1 MGIVTVNTRRNLLKA
16 SALTALGA
24 AAATGFAPP
33 AQAVETSPV
42 SANKTIINIEDFKT
56 PNNTY
61 SDAFTAALADFKVRK
76 PNKYASATIWYPEGT
91 YDIQDTVINTPY
103 VSIDGAGTIYAGRFI
118 VDHLQAGGNH
128 SSIRNLTFLGPG
140 KSIILRK
147 ATDLRIVENIFLSG
161 TETIS
166 IEPQGTTPVNAARMV
181 TIDGNVF
188 LDCDYAVKGS
198 DPLNTGS
205 DSDPQTRAASDVYF
219 TNNILNRVR
228 VAAIS
233 LDYVDGVTVL
243 NNTFFT
249 NIVDRLPDGD
259 VRVPAYDEII
269 IIRTGQQVNISGNNF
284 WGSGGYAIRLG
295 ASDSQGVDNA
305 MVTNNNFWMPG
316 QVKPG
321 GALKVYAR
329 AKANKSSLTFTGNA
343 TTGYSKSVVH
353 IAAGILETVTFAG
366 NMTNYNTGNS
376 YLPEVLRP
384 AASQVFRYEIDP
396 AVKIRVLNEELA
408 QNRVNERDSY
418 SSAYAGKKTSIVVKA
433 NVNTNNVIK
442 LVKLA
447 AENLNSAD
455 FTGALM
461 VTVTRSD
468 ITPVAVLLSVSK
480 VGTTQYC
487 ITVNNTAPA
496 QPVTK
501 KEPIYT
507 WGLSAD
513 GWITIQRDPR
523 LYSYTYNFN
532 FVSLNGVN
540 FITD

>member
-1 MGIVTVNTRRNLLKA
+1 MTSNTRRNLLKA
-16 SALTALGA
+16 SALTALGTA
-24 AAATGFAPP
+24 VAGSFAPP
-33 AQAVETSPV
+33 AVAADTPPATTS
-42 SANKTIINIEDFKT
+42 NKTVVNIEDFKT
-56 PNNTY
+56 PSNTY
-61 SDAFTAALADFKVRK
+61 SEAFAAAVTDFKARK
-76 PNKYASATIWYPEGT
+76 VNRYASATIWYPEGT

-103 VSIDGAGTIYAGRFI
+103 VSVGGVGTIYAGRFI
-118 VDHLQAGGNH
+118 VDHLETGGNH
-128 SSIRNLTFLGPG
+128 ASISGLLFLGPG

-147 ATDLRIVENIFLSG
+147 ATDLRITDNIFMSG

-166 IEPQGTTPVNAARMV
+166 IEPQGLIPVNAARMV
-181 TIDGNVF
+181 TISGNVF

-198 DPLNTGS
+198 DPLKTGE
-205 DSDPQTRAASDVYF
+205 DGDAQTRAASDIYF

-228 VAAIS
+228 VAAVS
-233 LDYVDGVTVL
+233 MDYVDGITVL

-295 ASDSQGVDNA
+295 APDSQGIDNA

-321 GALKVYAR
+321 GAMKVYAR
-329 AKANKSSLTFTGNA
+329 LKPNKSSLTFTGNT

-353 IAAGILETVTFAG
+353 IASGILETVTFAG

-376 YLPEVLRP
+376 YLPEALRP
-384 AASQVFRYEIDP
+384 AAGKIFRYEIDP
-396 AVKIRVLNEELA
+396 AVKIRVLNEEPA

-418 SSAYAGKKTSIVVKA
+418 ASSYGGRKTSIVVKA
-433 NVNTNNVIK
+433 NVNTNSVIK

-447 AENLNSAD
+447 AENLNSPD

-480 VGTTQYC
+480 VGAAQYC
-487 ITVNNTAPA
+487 ITVNNTAPT

-507 WGLSAD
+507 WGLSTD